1 MNYIRKYV
9 LLVLFLAL
17 GSNYIQDDA
26 GFIPQPGQEWVM
38 WQGISD
44 LRESLL
50 ERGMLNEALT
60 LFKVERTRIPP
71 MERLDTV
78 IHVRDYIRSHFSLTE
93 ERSLWV
99 EADLAI
105 YAAQSLYESRE
116 GAKGAIE
123 LIGAQKLLDE
133 WGCLVGYQQKETL
146 TPALDVRLTRVRYNN
161 FSDEP
166 MVYYK
171 ESTELL
177 ELMKKCCHT
186 STTVCF
192 GHVIEAARLLMTS
205 SGTDPYRAAFYE
217 RLDEL
222 QEYQQTVLE
231 DIRGMLFD
239 QAPLFTEASNY
250 SAKDSNRVLEW
261 LDGFEKKYPDFD
273 IPDGIEFISTRR
285 RTIYVHRRQT
295 DKHAEEDAK
304 MERLKDKVPGQYGV
318 LVAIRKPKP
327 ANLPI
332 KSDPRAEGI
341 DGIDVDEDN
350 FFLPWAHVAG
360 KSEGTR
366 TQALR
371 LLVQWMTFDFT
382 AGIIKDSEIIALLG
396 IESGIG
402 GSSKTSTQVDD
413 LGPDA
418 TFRKL
423 YLCGEG
429 PSETVIDVERWVEKS
444 GMLKSWL
451 CRPSK
456 PSLNGRQYLWVLLQ
470 EIRKDSTIELKAPL
484 GVIILE
490 IKRCISVVETLRP
503 LVKELV
509 ATKPILWRGVIAD
522 QYYFYC
528 IKCPVFNSEEVGEY
542 LASAVDISLEVIDEL
557 QKLRDVVQSTSRQ
570 RLTGEIC
577 LYKLYWMLLQP
588 GHTISDPKLVE
599 LQKIGLDCLEA
610 ADDFFTPLLKEV
622 TWSLGLE
629 SVQERERSISAST
642 SWRIPQLAVR
652 LLVAGGIPAD
662 DEKRKAI
669 WSWVQRSKAR
679 ALAMAMATTGRVP
692 AALLQQIMA
701 SEQYRLLYEEM
712 SSLEQQIQ
720 TVQPQN
726 RFALRQKMDIHIQEM
741 RKHRPLTKI
750 CDIRD
755 GKALT
760 LPDLDGI
767 TAVSESAVV
776 LVDWFYVCLDAYDE
790 GSILLLTAKSGTTP
804 TISILSVAPP
814 KITEWINANLDGE
827 FSDYTN
833 KDASELEHLV
843 QPLVDLTESGETL
856 VFSATSNLNR
866 IPLHSIDV
874 EEDDGLRRLIY
885 RNPIVYIHSH
895 SVLRMCLWNAHEA
908 ADAQSPLTP
917 LIMNGIPD
925 IPSNAAWSAGRASV
939 QELASFLDVAP
950 YLNTSGTKANFL
962 TMAPSSRLI
971 HVHSHVEWTNG
982 DPLAHSIQFAPPAS
996 NSLNANTDIKLAAR
1010 EIFALSFPL
1019 GSHVSLIACSGG
1031 LARISPE
1038 DEVMGLVPAL
1048 LHAGASSTISTL
1060 WPIADQAGADFADA
1074 YYRALEKARE
1084 GKEGGGWI
1092 DLARVFQT
1100 AVIERDK
1107 KEGQSD
1113 NEEQD
1118 GKNEVQVDKEEVG
1131 DDKLHWPAFVM
1142 HGFWQLW
1149 VPPMKKKVKEN

>member
-1 MNYIRKYV
+1 
-9 LLVLFLAL
+9 
-17 GSNYIQDDA
+17 
-26 GFIPQPGQEWVM
+26 M
-38 WQGISD
+38 WEGITD

-60 LFKVERTRIPP
+60 LFKIERTRIPP
-71 MERLDTV
+71 MERLDAV
-78 IHVRDYIRSHFSLTE
+78 IHVRDYIRSHFSLTK
-93 ERSLWV
+93 ERSVWV

-105 YAAQSLYESRE
+105 YAAQSLYESGE

-133 WGCLVGYQQKETL
+133 WRSLVGYQQKETL
-146 TPALDVRLTRVRYNN
+146 TPALNVKLTRVHYNN

-177 ELMKKCCHT
+177 ELMKKCCHA
-186 STTVCF
+186 STKVCF
-192 GHVIEAARLLMTS
+192 GHVIEATRLLMTS
-205 SGTDPYRAAFYE
+205 SETDQYRAAFYE

-222 QEYQQTVLE
+222 QEYEQTVLE
-231 DIRGMLFD
+231 DISGMLFD
-239 QAPLFTEASNY
+239 QEPLFTEASFF

-273 IPDGIEFISTRR
+273 IPEGLRFISSYRR
-285 RTIYVHRRQT
+285 GIYSHRHQT
-295 DKHAEEDAK
+295 DKKAEEDAK
-304 MERLKDKVPGQYGV
+304 MERLKDKVPSQYGP
-318 LVAIRKPKP
+318 LVAMRKPKP
-327 ANLPI
+327 VNLPI
-332 KSDPRAEGI
+332 SNDPRAETAFAI
-341 DGIDVDEDN
+341 DVDVDEDN
-350 FFLPWAHVAG
+350 FSLPWAGLAG
-360 KSEGTR
+360 KSEETR

-371 LLVQWMTFDFT
+371 LVVQWMIFDFT

-402 GSSKTSTQVDD
+402 GSSKTSRQVDD
-413 LGPDA
+413 LCPDA

-444 GMLKSWL
+444 IILKSWL

-456 PSLNGRQYLWVLLQ
+456 PSLNGRQYLLVVLQ
-470 EIRKDSTIELKAPL
+470 EIRKDTTIELKAPID
-484 GVIILE
+484 VIILE
-490 IKRCISVVETLRP
+490 YKRCISVVETLRP
-503 LVKELV
+503 KVKEFV
-509 ATKPILWRGVIAD
+509 ATKPIFWRGGIAD
-522 QYYFYC
+522 QYFYYC
-528 IKCPVFNSEEVGEY
+528 IKCPVFNSGVVGEY

-557 QKLRDVVQSTSRQ
+557 QKLGNIMQSTACQILS
-570 RLTGEIC
+570 GEMC

-599 LQKIGLDCLEA
+599 LQKIGLDCLEE

-629 SVQERERSISAST
+629 SVQERERYISTSS

-669 WSWVQRSKAR
+669 WTWVQRSKAR
-679 ALAMAMATTGRVP
+679 ALAMGMGTTGGVP

-701 SEQYRLLYEEM
+701 SEQYRLLYEAM

-720 TVQPQN
+720 TVEPQN
-726 RFALRQKMDIHIQEM
+726 RFALRQKMDIHILEM
-741 RKHRPLTKI
+741 RKHRPLAEV
-750 CDIRD
+750 CDIRN

-760 LPDLDGI
+760 WPDLDGI
-767 TAVSESAVV
+767 TAVSKSSVV
-776 LVDWFYVCLDAYDE
+776 LVDWFYLCLDAYDK

-814 KITEWINANLDGE
+814 TITEWINANLDGE

-833 KDASELEHLV
+833 KDASELGPLV
-843 QPLVDLTESGETL
+843 QPLVDLTEPGEEL
-856 VFSATSNLNR
+856 VFCATSNLNR

-874 EEDDGLRRLIY
+874 EEDDRWRSLIY
-885 RNPIVYIHSH
+885 RNPIVHIHSH
-895 SVLRMCLWNAHEA
+895 SVLRMCLWNAQEA

-925 IPSNAAWSAGRASV
+925 IPSNAAWSVGRASV
-939 QELASFLDVAP
+939 QELASFLDVVP

-971 HVHSHVEWTNG
+971 HIHSHVEWTDA

-996 NSLNANTDIKLAAR
+996 NSANADTDIKLTAR

-1019 GSHVSLIACSGG
+1019 GSHVSLIACLGG

-1060 WPIADQAGADFADA
+1060 WPIADPAGAYFADA
-1074 YYRALEKARE
+1074 FYRALEKARE

-1118 GKNEVQVDKEEVG
+1118 DKNEVQEDKEEVRG
-1131 DDKLHWPAFVM
+1131 DKLHWPAFVM

-1149 VPPMKKKVKEN
+1149 VPPMKKKVKGN